1 MSIPLILKR
10 AQSLVKKGQIDAA
23 LKIYKG
29 LLVTFPNH
37 PQVNTELGVLSLHH
51 RPPQEAIKPLQKA
64 VSALPLAFELWVC
77 LLVAHQRCGDL
88 HKAREVLA
96 TMRQKGF
103 PESELAQFE
112 QELSVP
118 PQDRLDAIEKLIAQK
133 NYVSAEIAARL
144 LMEDYPG
151 HEVGGHL
158 LHKVLELNGTE
169 R

>member
-1 MSIPLILKR
+1 
-10 AQSLVKKGQIDAA
+10 
-23 LKIYKG
+23 
-29 LLVTFPNH
+29 
-37 PQVNTELGVLSLHH
+37 
-51 RPPQEAIKPLQKA
+51 
-64 VSALPLAFELWVC
+64 
-77 LLVAHQRCGDL
+77 
-88 HKAREVLA
+88 
-96 TMRQKGF
+96 MRQKGF

-118 PQDRLDAIEKLIAQK
+118 PQDRLEAIEKLIAQK

-151 HEVGGHL
+151 HEVGGQL